1 MKGGVR
7 FYLAGAVVMLLML
20 TGCTHGTSVA
30 VPGQDSY
37 AAAEDRN
44 DDLSRPFH
52 EANFGHGNTFDNTV
66 FGSNQTAL
74 PGPWTLPSKNNPWL
88 QY

>member
-1 MKGGVR
+1 MRGGVR
-7 FYLAGAVVMLLML
+7 FCLAGALMLLAL

-30 VPGQDSY
+30 VSGQDNY
-37 AAAEDRN
+37 AAAEHRN
-44 DDLSRPFH
+44 DDLSWHFRA
-52 EANFGHGNTFDNTV
+52 ANFGHGNTLDNTV

-74 PGPWTLPSKNNPWL
+74 PGPWTLPSNNNPWL